1 MSGNTASKERG
12 EVPIAARVA
21 QRQQALEPRKMGRG
35 RVLAKRL
42 GQHAIE
48 QGLGQNL
55 RGLALGQGDH
65 LRQHGNRQLRQIIA
79 LTAQQ
84 TQMGEV
90 GWGVGIVGAKL
101 QRLAVVM
108 LGFVVVVAL
117 ACQKLAKL
125 PV

>member
-1 MSGNTASKERG
+1 MLRLFGVDVWQHGVEERG

-21 QRQQALEPRKMGRG
+21 QRQQALEPRKIGRG

-65 LRQHGNRQLRQIIA
+65 LRQHGRQLRQIIA

-90 GWGVGIVGAKL
+90 G
-101 QRLAVVM
+101 
-108 LGFVVVVAL
+108 
-117 ACQKLAKL
+117 
-125 PV
+125 